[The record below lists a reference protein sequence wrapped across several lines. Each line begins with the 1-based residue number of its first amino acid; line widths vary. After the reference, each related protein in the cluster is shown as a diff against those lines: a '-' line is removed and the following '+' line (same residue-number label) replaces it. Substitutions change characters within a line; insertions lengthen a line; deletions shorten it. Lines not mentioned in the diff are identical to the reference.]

1 MLYFV
6 TRTGLMK
13 TMTSI
18 FSFRFTYIFA
28 ILVMLTGS
36 RLCAQDKVYRADKM
50 FFRSGFGFSFP
61 VGDSNDYLST
71 KFSTSLGL
79 TLALGKGP
87 LFLYPKLNLHAFGFD
102 QLVAEPEYRDLARNG
117 RATTYL
123 LNMALG
129 YRKTAEKFGFYGYIG
144 AGGGMILTPRVK
156 LSNNAGIASLTNK
169 ASGMPI
175 AETGGGVD
183 YSLGPAALIF
193 FEASYLRG
201 FTKVQGR
208 NFQSVPLNFGVKTNI
223 SRLFFK

>member
-1 MLYFV
+1 M
-6 TRTGLMK
+6 TR
-13 TMTSI
+13 I
-18 FSFRFTYIFA
+18 FSSRFTCIFA
-28 ILVMLTGS
+28 LLMLLTTCRIL
-36 RLCAQDKVYRADKM
+36 AQEKAYRADKM

-102 QLVAEPEYRDLARNG
+102 QLVSEPEYRDLGRNG

-123 LNMALG
+123 LNIALEDP
-129 YRKTAEKFGFYGYIG
+129 TTTEKFGFYGYLG

-156 LSNNAGIASLTNK
+156 LSPDAGIATLTNK
-169 ASGMPI
+169 ATGMPI
-175 AETGGGVD
+175 AEAGGGID

-201 FTKVQGR
+201 FTKVQSR
-208 NFQSVPLNFGVKTNI
+208 NFQSVPLNLGVKTNI

>member
-1 MLYFV
+1 
-6 TRTGLMK
+6 
-13 TMTSI
+13 MTAI
-18 FSFRFTYIFA
+18 FSSRTNYILT
-28 ILVMLTGS
+28 ILVLLGTG
-36 RLCAQDKVYRADKM
+36 RLCAQEKAYRADKM
-50 FFRSGFGFSFP
+50 YFRSGFGFTFP

-79 TLALGKGP
+79 TIALGKGP

-102 QLVAEPEYRDLARNG
+102 QMISEPEYPDLGKNG

-129 YRKTAEKFGFYGYIG
+129 YRETADKFGFYGYLG
-144 AGGGMILTPRVK
+144 GGGGMILTPRVK
-156 LSNNAGIASLTNK
+156 ISDNSGIATLTNK

-175 AETGGGVD
+175 AEIGGGID
-183 YSLGPAALIF
+183 YSLGTAALLF

-201 FTKVQGR
+201 FTKLQNR
-208 NFQSVPLNFGVKTNI
+208 NFQSVPLNVGVKTNI

>member
-6 TRTGLMK
+6 SRTGLMK
-13 TMTSI
+13 PMTSN
-18 FSFRFTYIFA
+18 SSSRFTCIFA
-28 ILVMLTGS
+28 ILLMAFCS
-36 RLCAQDKVYRADKM
+36 RLYAQEKAYRTDKM
-50 FFRSGFGFSFP
+50 YFRSGFGFSFP

-79 TLALGKGP
+79 TLAIGKGP

-102 QLVAEPEYRDLARNG
+102 QLVSEPEYRDLGRNG

-129 YRKTAEKFGFYGYIG
+129 YRETVNKFGFYGYLG

-156 LSNNAGIASLTNK
+156 VSNDAGIATLTNK

-175 AETGGGVD
+175 AETGGGID
-183 YSLGPAALIF
+183 YSLGTAALIF

-201 FTKVQGR
+201 FTKLQGR